1 MSAMLKGRIMDTA
14 TLGVLG
20 VMMTALM
27 TVMIYLDR
35 LRRAD
40 LKRIEERLDQ
50 RLDQLAAVVFDL
62 VKTVGEIK
70 GRLDFLVAAEVRSSS
85 E

>member
-70 GRLDFLVAAEVRSSS
+70 GRLDFLVPAEVRSSS

>member
-1 MSAMLKGRIMDTA
+1 MYAMLKGLTMDTA
-14 TLGVLG
+14 TLTVLG
-20 VMMTALM
+20 LMMTVMM

-50 RLDQLAAVVFDL
+50 RLDQLAAIVFDL
-62 VKTVGEIK
+62 AKTVGEIK
-70 GRLDFLVAAEVRSSS
+70 GRLDFLVAAEVRSSA

>member
-1 MSAMLKGRIMDTA
+1 MA
-14 TLGVLG
+14 TLGILG
-20 VMMTALM
+20 VMMTVMM

-50 RLDQLAAVVFDL
+50 RLDQLASVVFDL
-62 VKTVGEIK
+62 AKTVGEIK
-70 GRLDFLVAAEVRSSS
+70 GRLDFLVAAEVRSSA

>member
-1 MSAMLKGRIMDTA
+1 MSAMLKGRIMDMA

-70 GRLDFLVAAEVRSSS
+70 GRLDFLVAAEVRSSA